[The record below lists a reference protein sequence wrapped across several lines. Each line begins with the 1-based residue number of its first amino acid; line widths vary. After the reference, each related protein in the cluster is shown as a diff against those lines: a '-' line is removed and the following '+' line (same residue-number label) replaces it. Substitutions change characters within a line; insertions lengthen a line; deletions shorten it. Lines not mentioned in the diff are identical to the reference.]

1 MAFLLQFSRL
11 GKGMPMNSK
20 LSLALSEFSKGRWV
34 TEPSSEPPLHP
45 TELSLVTRAR
55 LWLDKLEPLV
65 FARYLIAFFIGVA
78 VTLAWQSYR
87 NATREE
93 MTAAAPA
100 GLDSVR
106 QSIDRLAV
114 EITKVQTVE
123 QDILDKISTPSQRPA
138 ATSLRNPV
146 TRPSPAR

>member
-1 MAFLLQFSRL
+1 
-11 GKGMPMNSK
+11 MPMNSK
-20 LSLALSEFSKGRWV
+20 LSLALSEFSKGRWA

-78 VTLAWQSYR
+78 ATLAWQSYR

-123 QDILDKISTPSQRPA
+123 QDILDKISTSSQRPA
-138 ATSLRNPV
+138 ATSSRNPV
-146 TRPSPAR
+146 TRPVPARP